1 MYPFSLSCMVL
12 DMFPDIVTTPV
23 QVTHQ
28 PLRVHFHFRKL
39 IVATISQ
46 NSDLT
51 QKNRK

>member
-12 DMFPDIVTTPV
+12 DMFPDNVTTPV

-28 PLRVHFHFRKL
+28 PLRVHFYFCKL

-46 NSDLT
+46 NCDLT